1 MSKKYPQE
9 LLEDLLCY
17 ANTHLFLPLSDNI
30 YTRNKLLAKLQLS
43 EPAQNTTQYSENNDL
58 SLIKSP
64 AKILAQLSDYA
75 IDQNIIEPNK
85 RVHFETEIMD
95 ILCPPPSFIIDMF
108 DQIACEK
115 NIKEACLFLYDFC
128 IKSNYIRYDEVVANL
143 SWTAPAEK
151 ADLEIT
157 INIAKP
163 EKDNKKTAE
172 LLKMPQTDYPKC
184 SLCKENVGFA
194 GNENYPSKLTL
205 RTIPIFLNEELW
217 HFQFSPY
224 RYYNEHC
231 IVFSDEHTPMQINQ
245 STIVRLFDF
254 IDLLPHYFIG
264 SNAAL
269 PRIGG
274 SILNHDHYQGGAYK
288 MPLHK
293 AKIKHRF
300 SSPDYPDIRILIPD
314 WYSNVIRIESKN
326 RSSLEKMFGEI
337 LDYFLEYNNEKLNI
351 IAHTTE
357 QHNAVTPIARFNEDG
372 DYSLDII
379 LRNNRTDSA
388 HPDGIFHTSP
398 DLHNIKKESL
408 GLIEVMGMFV
418 LPGRLSK
425 EAEDIKDFLVG
436 KSKLK
441 ELSEPDHPLIAHM
454 GMIAQLINDY
464 GTNLSD
470 EDAGVAIEK
479 YINKACERILK
490 CSALFKDDEQG
501 NKAFLNLM
509 KDLGFKLIN

>member
-1 MSKKYPQE
+1 MAKKSPQE
-9 LLEDLLCY
+9 LIEDLLYY
-17 ANTHLFLPLSDNI
+17 ANTHLFLSLSDNI
-30 YTRNKLLAKLQLS
+30 YARNKLLAKLRLS
-43 EPAQNTTQYSENNDL
+43 EPTQDSSHNPINDDFAL
-58 SLIKSP
+58 TKSP
-64 AKILAQLSDYA
+64 AKILSKLSDYA
-75 IDQNIIEPNK
+75 IEQGIIEPGK
-85 RVHFETEIMD
+85 RVNFENEIMD
-95 ILCPPPSFIIDMF
+95 ILCPPPSFIIDLF

-128 IKSNYIRYDEVVANL
+128 IKSNYIRYDEVSANL

-172 LLKMPQTDYPKC
+172 LLKKPQTGYPKC
-184 SLCKENVGFA
+184 PLCKENVGFA
-194 GNENYPSKLTL
+194 GNENYPSRLTL

-231 IVFSDEHTPMQINQ
+231 IVLSDEHVPMEVNQ
-245 STIVRLFDF
+245 TTIVRLFDF
-254 IDLLPHYFIG
+254 IDLFPHYFIG

-293 AKIKHRF
+293 AKIKYRF
-300 SSPDYPDIRILIPD
+300 SSPDYPDVRILIPD
-314 WYSNVIRIESKN
+314 WYNNVIRIESQN
-326 RSSLEKMFGEI
+326 RASLEKMFGQI

-351 IAHTTE
+351 IAYTNE

-372 DYSLDII
+372 EYSLDII
-379 LRNNRTDSA
+379 LRNNRADLE
-388 HPDGIFHTSP
+388 HPDGIFHVCP
-398 DLHNIKKESL
+398 DLHNIKKESI
-408 GLIEVMGMFV
+408 GLIEAMGVFI

-425 EAEDIKDFLVG
+425 EAEEIKDFLVG
-436 KSKLK
+436 KSNFK
-441 ELSEPDHPLIAHM
+441 ELSDPNHPLIAHT
-454 GMIAQLINDY
+454 GMIAQLINDH

-470 EDAGVAIEK
+470 EDAGAAIEK

-490 CSALFKDDEQG
+490 CTALFKDSEQG
-501 NKAFLNLM
+501 EKAFLDFM
-509 KDLGFKLIN
+509 KNLGFILIN